1 MFENYGCTVSIR
13 GQHVEI
19 GKKAPPGT
27 KPLHL
32 RIEGD
37 TKYAVTSCYKEL
49 KKVAEEAALRNL
61 SITNAP
67 AGKFNVW

>member
-1 MFENYGCTVSIR
+1 M
-13 GQHVEI
+13 EI

-61 SITNAP
+61 SITNE
-67 AGKFNVW
+67 